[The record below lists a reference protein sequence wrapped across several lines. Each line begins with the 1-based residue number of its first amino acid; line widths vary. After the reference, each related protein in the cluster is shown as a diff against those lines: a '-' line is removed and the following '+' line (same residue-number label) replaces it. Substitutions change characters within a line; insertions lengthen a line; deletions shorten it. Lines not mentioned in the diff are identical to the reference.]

1 MAARLAI
8 VCTHPIQYLAP
19 WYRHLAQQPGLEVT
33 VLYGSAHGLVE
44 GGYEPEFGRAVRWDV
59 DLASGYRWELL
70 RSHALR
76 PDVTTFFGNLSL
88 DVFPALRRERFDAVL
103 IQGWNCALYPLA
115 LMAARRAGLPVLLRG
130 DSVRLPDAVEPPV
143 QSSVPRL
150 LKQKALGRY
159 LAACAAVLALSSGNR
174 RRLRDLGVPAEK
186 IFWSPLAVEG
196 DRFALPAAQRQAAR
210 REVRA
215 QLGLRDEGTP
225 LVLFCAKLVPKK
237 EPALL
242 VRAFAALRQS
252 GAPGHLVL
260 AGEGPL
266 RGEIEALVAAL
277 RIPEV
282 TLRGFV
288 NQAELPS
295 LYAAAD
301 LLVLPSSREE
311 TFGLV
316 VAEALHAG
324 LPVIASDHVGCAEDL
339 VRPGETGLIFRNRD
353 EADLTRCL
361 QALCAGP
368 EAAALRARLG
378 AGAVAR
384 MATWTYAESTAGLLA
399 ALAFALSGRR
409 PGAR

>member
-19 WYRHLAQQPGLEVT
+19 WYRHLAQQPGLDVT
-33 VLYGSAHGLVE
+33 VLYGSSHGLVE

-70 RSHALR
+70 RSHAPR

-88 DVFPALRRERFDAVL
+88 DVFPALRRARFDAVL

-115 LMAARRAGLPVLLRG
+115 LAAARRAGLPVLLRG

-150 LKQKALGRY
+150 LKQTALGRY

-174 RRLRDLGVPAEK
+174 RRLRDLGVPDEK
-186 IFWSPLAVEG
+186 LFWSPLAVEG
-196 DRFALPAAQRQAAR
+196 DRFALPAPQRQAAR
-210 REVRA
+210 RELRA
-215 QLGLRDEGTP
+215 RLGLRDEQTP
-225 LVLFCAKLVPKK
+225 LILLCAKLVPKK

-266 RGEIEALVAAL
+266 RGEIEALIAAR
-277 RIPEV
+277 RIPDV

-324 LPVIASDHVGCAEDL
+324 LPVITSDHVGCAEDL

-353 EADLTRCL
+353 EADLLRCL
-361 QALCAGP
+361 QTLCTGP
-368 EAAALRARLG
+368 EAPALRARLG

-399 ALAFALSGRR
+399 ALELALSGRR